1 MMKKSIIKKIFI
13 RLSKILGYEIID
25 QNEFYSPTLEKK
37 IDENLSN
44 IDKSIVL
51 PLGEVKLTRKVKSLL
66 ILFRTNTNIEI
77 WDQNRKRLFE
87 YPKAEYALRSLYS
100 LIKSIK
106 YLVNKYSN
114 IEVKLKIIDDKSN
127 EENLTKIKELVSK
140 SNLNIEIINHDN
152 KEHNDVIK
160 KQTSNETF
168 ANLSSLL
175 KCFEIGKKDG
185 KDLVFFVEDDYLHFE
200 TALEEMISSYERIS
214 SQTNRELFIC
224 PSDYPFFYMNNEK
237 TSLLIGSKRHWRTIN
252 KTLCTLLTSHRFIDK
267 YWSNFYNNCLDRHDP
282 FEKYLNE
289 LYQKEICIS
298 PVKSLSVH
306 FANINSSYG
315 LSPYI
320 DYKSLWEE
328 NDYK

>member
-1 MMKKSIIKKIFI
+1 MKKTILKKIFI
-13 RLSKILGYEIID
+13 KLSKILGYEIID
-25 QNEFYSPTLEKK
+25 QNQFYSPTLEKK

-44 IDKSIVL
+44 MDKSIIL

-66 ILFRTNTNIEI
+66 ILFRTNTDIDI

-87 YPKAEYALRSLYS
+87 YPKIEYSLRSLFS
-100 LIKSIK
+100 LIKSSK
-106 YLVNKYSN
+106 YLLVKYPN
-114 IEVKLKIIDDKSN
+114 IEVKLKIIDDNSSQ
-127 EENLTKIKELVSK
+127 ENLNKINGILAK
-140 SNLNIEIINHDN
+140 SNLDFEIINHN
-152 KEHNDVIK
+152 NNEHNNVIK
-160 KQTSNETF
+160 KQKSKETF

-175 KCFEIGKKDG
+175 KCFEIGKKEG
-185 KDLVFFVEDDYLHFE
+185 KDLVFFVEDDYIHFE
-200 TALEEMISSYERIS
+200 SALEEMISTYERIS
-214 SQTNRELFIC
+214 SQTNKDLFIC

-252 KTLCTLLTSHRFIDK
+252 KTLCSFLTSHKFIDK
-267 YWSNFYNNCLDRHDP
+267 YWDNFYNNCLDRHNP

-289 LYQKEICIS
+289 LYFKEICIS

-320 DYKSLWEE
+320 DYKSLWDE
-328 NDYK
+328 NKFN

>member
-13 RLSKILGYEIID
+13 KLSKLLGYEIID

-44 IDKSIVL
+44 IDKSIIL

-106 YLVNKYSN
+106 YLLNKHSN

-127 EENLTKIKELVSK
+127 EENLSKIKELVSK

-152 KEHNDVIK
+152 KEHKDVIK